1 MCERIESIANG
12 RRRPIAWPAGA
23 LRGIMPAGR
32 AWFLNKRT
40 MVELTIDHNELD
52 AALRRCGSTWNAGQ
66 THGLLCSRLALAG
79 ADGASRWLAQVLAD
93 TDPENTLRSECQAML
108 EALCTSTWQQLSERQ
123 SDFMLLLPD
132 DDSAQVR
139 AEAMGQWCEGFL
151 HGLVSET
158 HGDKLRERLAS
169 DPLSDI
175 IKDLLEITRATVG
188 DEADEQSN
196 DSAFAELV
204 EYLRVAAQLTYE
216 ELAEFR
222 EPSSIQPQFDS
233 PTLH

>member
-1 MCERIESIANG
+1 
-12 RRRPIAWPAGA
+12 
-23 LRGIMPAGR
+23 
-32 AWFLNKRT
+32 

-79 ADGASRWLAQVLAD
+79 AEGASRWLAQVLAD
-93 TDPENTLRSECQAML
+93 TDPENTLCTECQAML

-132 DDSAQVR
+132 DDDSAQVR
-139 AEAMGQWCEGFL
+139 TEAMGQWCEGFL
-151 HGLVSET
+151 HGLVSEA
-158 HGDKLRERLAS
+158 HGDELRERLAS

-175 IKDLLEITRATVG
+175 IKDLLEITRASVG
-188 DEADEQSN
+188 EEADEQATDN
-196 DSAFAELV
+196 AFAELV

-222 EPSSIQPQFDS
+222 EPSSIQPQFNS

>member
-1 MCERIESIANG
+1 
-12 RRRPIAWPAGA
+12 
-23 LRGIMPAGR
+23 
-32 AWFLNKRT
+32 

-79 ADGASRWLAQVLAD
+79 AEGASRWLAQVLAD
-93 TDPENTLRSECQAML
+93 TDPENTLCTECQAML

-132 DDSAQVR
+132 DDDSPQVR
-139 AEAMGQWCEGFL
+139 TEAMGQWCEGFL
-151 HGLVSET
+151 HGLVSEA
-158 HGDKLRERLAS
+158 HGDGLRERLAS

-175 IKDLLEITRATVG
+175 SKDLLEITRARVG
-188 DEADEQSN
+188 EEADEQATDN
-196 DSAFAELV
+196 AFSELV

-222 EPSSIQPQFDS
+222 EPSSNQPQFDS

>member
-1 MCERIESIANG
+1 
-12 RRRPIAWPAGA
+12 
-23 LRGIMPAGR
+23 
-32 AWFLNKRT
+32 

-79 ADGASRWLAQVLAD
+79 AEGASRWLAQVLAD
-93 TDPENTLRSECQAML
+93 TDPENTLRTECQAML

-123 SDFMLLLPD
+123 SDFMLLLPND

-139 AEAMGQWCEGFL
+139 TEAMGQWCEGFL
-151 HGLVSET
+151 HGLVSEA
-158 HGDKLRERLAS
+158 HGDELRERLAS

-175 IKDLLEITRATVG
+175 IKDLLEITRASVG
-188 DEADEQSN
+188 EEADEQATDN
-196 DSAFAELV
+196 AFAELV

-222 EPSSIQPQFDS
+222 EPSSIQPQFNS

>member
-1 MCERIESIANG
+1 M
-12 RRRPIAWPAGA
+12 
-23 LRGIMPAGR
+23 
-32 AWFLNKRT
+32 
-40 MVELTIDHNELD
+40 ELTIDHNELD

-79 ADGASRWLAQVLAD
+79 ADGASGWLAQVLAD
-93 TDPENTLRSECQAML
+93 TDPDNTLRTECEAML
-108 EALCTSTWQQLSERQ
+108 EVLCTATWQQLSERQ

-132 DDSAQVR
+132 DDDSALVR
-139 AEAMGQWCEGFL
+139 TEAMGQWCEGFL
-151 HGLVSET
+151 HGLVSDT

-175 IKDLLEITRATVG
+175 IKDLLEITRASVD
-188 DEADEQSN
+188 DEADEQGTEN
-196 DSAFAELV
+196 AFANLV

-222 EPSSIQPQFDS
+222 EPASASPRHAS

>member
-1 MCERIESIANG
+1 
-12 RRRPIAWPAGA
+12 
-23 LRGIMPAGR
+23 
-32 AWFLNKRT
+32 

-79 ADGASRWLAQVLAD
+79 AEGASRWLAQVLAD
-93 TDPENTLRSECQAML
+93 TDPENSLCTECQAML

-132 DDSAQVR
+132 DDDSAQVR
-139 AEAMGQWCEGFL
+139 TEAMGQWCEGFL
-151 HGLVSET
+151 HGLVSEA
-158 HGDKLRERLAS
+158 HGDELRERLAS

-175 IKDLLEITRATVG
+175 IKDLLEITRASVG
-188 DEADEQSN
+188 EEADEQATDN
-196 DSAFAELV
+196 AFAELV

-222 EPSSIQPQFDS
+222 EPSSIQPQFNS

>member
-1 MCERIESIANG
+1 
-12 RRRPIAWPAGA
+12 
-23 LRGIMPAGR
+23 
-32 AWFLNKRT
+32 

-79 ADGASRWLAQVLAD
+79 AEGASRWLAQVLAD
-93 TDPENTLRSECQAML
+93 TDPENTLRTECQAML

-132 DDSAQVR
+132 DDDSAQVR
-139 AEAMGQWCEGFL
+139 TEAMGQWCEGFL
-151 HGLVSET
+151 HGLVSEA
-158 HGDKLRERLAS
+158 HGDELRERLAS

-175 IKDLLEITRATVG
+175 IKDLLEITRASVG
-188 DEADEQSN
+188 EEADEQATDN
-196 DSAFAELV
+196 AFAELV

-222 EPSSIQPQFDS
+222 EPSSIQPQLNS

>member
-1 MCERIESIANG
+1 
-12 RRRPIAWPAGA
+12 
-23 LRGIMPAGR
+23 
-32 AWFLNKRT
+32 

-79 ADGASRWLAQVLAD
+79 AEGASRWLAQVLAD
-93 TDPENTLRSECQAML
+93 TDPENTLCTECQAML
-108 EALCTSTWQQLSERQ
+108 EALCTSTWKQLSERQ

-132 DDSAQVR
+132 DDDSAQVR
-139 AEAMGQWCEGFL
+139 TEAMGQWCEGFL
-151 HGLVSET
+151 HGLVSEA
-158 HGDKLRERLAS
+158 HGDELRERLAS

-175 IKDLLEITRATVG
+175 IKDLLEITRASVG
-188 DEADEQSN
+188 EEADEQATDN
-196 DSAFAELV
+196 AFAELV

>member
-1 MCERIESIANG
+1 
-12 RRRPIAWPAGA
+12 
-23 LRGIMPAGR
+23 
-32 AWFLNKRT
+32 

-79 ADGASRWLAQVLAD
+79 AEGASRWLKQVLAD
-93 TDPENTLRSECQAML
+93 TDPENTLCTECQAML

-132 DDSAQVR
+132 DDDSAQVR
-139 AEAMGQWCEGFL
+139 TEAMGQWCEGFL

-188 DEADEQSN
+188 EEANEQATDN
-196 DSAFAELV
+196 AFAELV
-204 EYLRVAAQLTYE
+204 EYLRVAVQLTYE

-222 EPSSIQPQFDS
+222 EPSTTQSQFDS

>member
-1 MCERIESIANG
+1 
-12 RRRPIAWPAGA
+12 
-23 LRGIMPAGR
+23 
-32 AWFLNKRT
+32 

-79 ADGASRWLAQVLAD
+79 AEGASRWLAQVLAD
-93 TDPENTLRSECQAML
+93 TDPENTLCTECQAML

-132 DDSAQVR
+132 DDDSAQVR
-139 AEAMGQWCEGFL
+139 TEAMGQWCEGFL
-151 HGLVSET
+151 HGLVSEA
-158 HGDKLRERLAS
+158 HGDELRERLAS

-175 IKDLLEITRATVG
+175 IKDLLEITRASVG
-188 DEADEQSN
+188 EEADEQATDN
-196 DSAFAELV
+196 AFAELV

-222 EPSSIQPQFDS
+222 EPSSIQPQLNS

>member
-1 MCERIESIANG
+1 
-12 RRRPIAWPAGA
+12 
-23 LRGIMPAGR
+23 
-32 AWFLNKRT
+32 

-79 ADGASRWLAQVLAD
+79 AEGASRWLAQVLAD
-93 TDPENTLRSECQAML
+93 TDPENSLCTECQAML

-132 DDSAQVR
+132 DDDSAQVR
-139 AEAMGQWCEGFL
+139 TEALGQWCEGFL

-158 HGDKLRERLAS
+158 HGDALRERLAS

-188 DEADEQSN
+188 EEANEQATDN
-196 DSAFAELV
+196 AFAELV

>member
-1 MCERIESIANG
+1 
-12 RRRPIAWPAGA
+12 
-23 LRGIMPAGR
+23 
-32 AWFLNKRT
+32 

-79 ADGASRWLAQVLAD
+79 AEGASRWLAQVLAD
-93 TDPENTLRSECQAML
+93 TDPENTLCTECQAML

-132 DDSAQVR
+132 DDDSAQVR
-139 AEAMGQWCEGFL
+139 TEAMGQWCEGFL

-158 HGDKLRERLAS
+158 HGDELRERLAS

-175 IKDLLEITRATVG
+175 IKDLLEITRASVG
-188 DEADEQSN
+188 EEADEQATDN
-196 DSAFAELV
+196 AFAELV

-222 EPSSIQPQFDS
+222 EPSTTQPQFDS

>member
-1 MCERIESIANG
+1 
-12 RRRPIAWPAGA
+12 
-23 LRGIMPAGR
+23 
-32 AWFLNKRT
+32 

-79 ADGASRWLAQVLAD
+79 AEGASRWLAQVLAD
-93 TDPENTLRSECQAML
+93 TDPENTLCTECQAML

-132 DDSAQVR
+132 DDDSAQVR
-139 AEAMGQWCEGFL
+139 TEAMGQWCEGFL
-151 HGLVSET
+151 HGLVSEA
-158 HGDKLRERLAS
+158 HGDELRERLAS

-175 IKDLLEITRATVG
+175 IKDLLEITRASVG
-188 DEADEQSN
+188 EEADEQATDN
-196 DSAFAELV
+196 AFAELV

-222 EPSSIQPQFDS
+222 EPSSIKPQINS

>member
-1 MCERIESIANG
+1 M
-12 RRRPIAWPAGA
+12 
-23 LRGIMPAGR
+23 
-32 AWFLNKRT
+32 
-40 MVELTIDHNELD
+40 ELTIDHHELD

-66 THGLLCSRLALAG
+66 AHGLLCSRLALAG
-79 ADGASRWLAQVLAD
+79 ADGASRWLAQVLQD
-93 TDPENTLRSECQAML
+93 TDPDNTLRSECEAML
-108 EALCTSTWQQLSERQ
+108 EALCTATWQQLSERQ

-132 DDSAQVR
+132 DEDSALVR

-175 IKDLLEITRATVG
+175 IKDLLEITRASVD
-188 DEADEQSN
+188 DEADEQGTEN
-196 DSAFAELV
+196 AFADLA

-222 EPSSIQPQFDS
+222 EPASTPPRHASS
-233 PTLH
+233 TLH